1 MVVKR
6 MDPFEVVVVGAG
18 LAGLAAAGELGR
30 RRRVLVLEAGTRAG
44 GKVET
49 IRRDDGVHE
58 RGALFAFDPAWIP
71 FPVDAGE
78 LELEDRPIGLSL
90 DGRLIR
96 GDTVAACLGATGADI
111 LESLSVRC
119 YLGSPSPQA
128 PMIGA
133 ALSRA
138 LNAFFRVI
146 HPGDLAE
153 YVPARRR
160 DALVRHDAAH
170 FRHGN
175 GALVQAFLDH
185 FGAEVRTGRRVTRLS
200 VETDG
205 VTVGWRGAHGD
216 EQAQAERVVVAT
228 PAREALE
235 LLGGLDGP
243 ATRFLRS
250 VRYGRGIAVV
260 LGLADAELEPLSYVV
275 SADGTVNTFV
285 FHHAARTPGLTVL
298 TAYIVAERAAAV
310 WEHGDHEIAALVREQ
325 LNALGIGAVPAAK
338 VRWSDVRRWPEVGP
352 IVSQAAYG
360 DFSPACLHPAPRIV
374 LAGDYTWWDGAQ
386 MPYGMQAAIL
396 SGRRAAALVGEGA
409 GALPTPGSRLAPLA
423 VSLVTRLT
431 DAGPLVKDS
440 VRDGT
445 IAFYGLL
452 LTAAPDPGIEQYL
465 LGEAEDGLWAYQ
477 QGYGVTALDSA
488 LVMEG
493 LLASGRHAALLE
505 TSAARLVDEF
515 FDADDGGFRTLPHG
529 SHGRAP
535 YWEGT
540 DCPATAFC
548 AWLLSRIA
556 PARYAA
562 ECAAAAAYL
571 RRRQSLSGEWPGKW
585 FPSRTIPAFYA
596 VRLLATSGAESAAAC
611 RRAGL
616 WLRSRQDE
624 DGSWTGAVIE
634 TSAALLALAALGG
647 HDEVV
652 ARGRQWLAR
661 RRGGAGWPG
670 EPILHYWF
678 EEAGARTYYHTAD
691 AGRITSAWA
700 TRALREAPRR
710 A

>member
-1 MVVKR
+1 MIVHQ
-6 MDPFEVVVVGAG
+6 MEPFEVIVVGAG
-18 LAGLAAAGELGR
+18 LAGLSAASELGP
-30 RRRVLVLEAGTRAG
+30 RRRVLVLEAGAQAG
-44 GKVET
+44 GKVDT
-49 IRRDDGVHE
+49 RRPDGATCE
-58 RGALFAFDPAWIP
+58 CGALFAFDPAWVP
-71 FPVDAGE
+71 FPLAADE
-78 LELEDRPIGLSL
+78 LEREDHPIGLWL

-96 GDTVAACLGATGADI
+96 GDTVAACLGAVGAD
-111 LESLSVRC
+111 LPESLSVAY
-119 YLGSPSPQA
+119 YLGSPCPQ
-128 PMIGA
+128 PQMIGA

-146 HPGDLAE
+146 HPGDLTE

-160 DALVRHDAAH
+160 DALLRHNAAH

-250 VRYGRGIAVV
+250 LRYGRGIAVV

-285 FHHAARTPGLTVL
+285 FHHAARAPGLTVL
-298 TAYIVAERAAAV
+298 TAYIVAEQTTAV
-310 WEHGDHEIAALVREQ
+310 WEHRDDEIAELVREE
-325 LNALGIGAVPAAK
+325 LNRLGLGAVPAAQ
-338 VRWSDVRRWPEVGP
+338 VRWSAVRRWPEVGP
-352 IVSQAAYG
+352 IVSKAAYG
-360 DFSPACLHPAPRIV
+360 DFSPACLRPAPRIV
-374 LAGDYTWWDGAQ
+374 LAGDYTWWDGGQ

-396 SGRRAAALVGEGA
+396 SGRRAAALVTEEV
-409 GALPTPGSRLAPLA
+409 GALPAPGFRPEPLA
-423 VSLVTRLT
+423 VSLVTALT
-431 DAGPLVKDS
+431 DAGPVVKGS
-440 VRDGT
+440 VADGT
-445 IAFYGLL
+445 IAYYGLL
-452 LTAAPDPGIEQYL
+452 LCAEPDPEIEQYL

-488 LVMEG
+488 LVVEG

-515 FDADDGGFRTLPHG
+515 FDAGEGGFRTLPRG

-548 AWLLSRIA
+548 AWLLARIA

-562 ECAAAAAYL
+562 QIESSAAYL
-571 RRRQSLSGEWPGKW
+571 RRRQTLTGEWPGKW
-585 FPSRTIPAFYA
+585 FPSRTLPAFYA
-596 VRLLATSGAESAAAC
+596 VRLLAASGAESAAAC

-616 WLRSRQDE
+616 WLRSRQEE
-624 DGSWTGAVIE
+624 DGSWAGTVIE

-647 HDEVV
+647 PGDVV
-652 ARGRQWLAR
+652 ARGRDWLTQR
-661 RRGGAGWPG
+661 RASAGWPG

-678 EEAGARTYYHTAD
+678 EQAGARTYFHTCD
-691 AGRITSAWA
+691 RGRVTTAWA
-700 TRALREAPRR
+700 TLALREAPPP

>member
-1 MVVKR
+1 MVVKQR
-6 MDPFEVVVVGAG
+6 DPFEVVVVGAG
-18 LAGLAAAGELGR
+18 LAGLSAACELGR
-30 RRRVLVLEAGTRAG
+30 RRHVLVLEAGAQAG

-49 IRRDDGVHE
+49 RRRDGGVYE
-58 RGALFAFDPAWIP
+58 RGALFAFDPAWVP
-71 FPVDAGE
+71 FPVAAGE
-78 LELEDRPIGLSL
+78 LEREDRPIGLSL

-96 GDTVAACLGATGADI
+96 GDTVAACLGAVGAD
-111 LESLSVRC
+111 LPESLSVGY

-128 PMIGA
+128 QMIGA

-146 HPGDLAE
+146 HPGDLTE
-153 YVPARRR
+153 HVPARRR
-160 DALVRHDAAH
+160 DALLRHNAAH

-175 GALVQAFLDH
+175 GALVQAFLDRLA
-185 FGAEVRTGRRVTRLS
+185 AEVRTECRVTRLS

-205 VTVGWRGAHGD
+205 VTVGWRGAQGE
-216 EQAQAERVVVAT
+216 EQARAKRVVVAT

-235 LLGGLDGP
+235 LLAELDNP
-243 ATRFLRS
+243 ATRFLCA

-298 TAYIVAERAAAV
+298 TAYIVAEQTAAV
-310 WEHGDHEIAALVREQ
+310 WEHGDDEIAELVRKE
-325 LNALGIGAVPAAK
+325 LNALGIGAVPAAQ

-352 IVSQAAYG
+352 IVSKAAYG

-386 MPYGMQAAIL
+386 MPYGMRAAIL
-396 SGRRAAALVGEGA
+396 SGRRAAGLVAAGA
-409 GALPTPGSRLAPLA
+409 GVLRPPGLRPEPLA
-423 VSLVTRLT
+423 VSLITRLT
-431 DAGPLVKDS
+431 DAGPVVKGS
-440 VRDGT
+440 IADGNV
-445 IAFYGLL
+445 AFYGLL
-452 LTAAPDPGIEQYL
+452 LSAEPNPEIEQYL
-465 LGEAEDGLWAYQ
+465 LGEAEGGLWAYQ
-477 QGYGVTALDSA
+477 QGYGVTSLDSA

-505 TSAARLVDEF
+505 TSAARLVEQF
-515 FDADDGGFRTLPHG
+515 FDAEEGGFRTLPHG
-529 SHGRAP
+529 RTGRAP
-535 YWEGT
+535 YWGGT
-540 DCPATAFC
+540 DCPATGLC

-571 RRRQSLSGEWPGKW
+571 RRRQSLTGEWPGKW
-585 FPSRTIPAFYA
+585 FPSRTIPAYHA

-624 DGSWTGAVIE
+624 DGSWAGSVIE
-634 TSAALLALAALGG
+634 TSAALLAVSALGG
-647 HDEVV
+647 PGDVV
-652 ARGRQWLAR
+652 ARGREWLAR
-661 RRGGAGWPG
+661 RRTAAGWPG

-678 EEAGARTYYHTAD
+678 EEAGVRTYYHTAD

-700 TRALREAPRR
+700 TLALREAPRP

>member
-1 MVVKR
+1 MKQ
-6 MDPFEVVVVGAG
+6 MDAFEVIVVGAG
-18 LAGLAAAGELGR
+18 LAGLAAADELG
-30 RRRVLVLEAGTRAG
+30 RRRVLVLEAGARAG

-49 IRRDDGVHE
+49 IRRDGGVHE
-58 RGALFAFDPAWIP
+58 RGALFAFNPAWVP
-71 FPVDAGE
+71 FPVAADD
-78 LELEDRPIGLSL
+78 LEREDLPIGLSL

-96 GDTVAACLGATGADI
+96 GDTVAACLGAVGADI
-111 LESLSVRC
+111 PESLSVGY
-119 YLGSPSPQA
+119 YLGSPSPQS
-128 PMIGA
+128 PLIGS

-160 DALVRHDAAH
+160 DALLRHDASH

-175 GALVQAFLDH
+175 GALVEAFLDRL
-185 FGAEVRTGRRVTRLS
+185 GAEVRTECRVTRLS
-200 VETDG
+200 VEPGG
-205 VTVGWRGAHGD
+205 VTVGWRGAYGD
-216 EQAQAERVVVAT
+216 EQARADRVVLAT
-228 PAREALE
+228 PAREALD
-235 LLGGLDGP
+235 LLGERDGP
-243 ATRFLRS
+243 ATTFLRR
-250 VRYGRGIAVV
+250 VRYGPGIAVI
-260 LGLADAELEPLSYVV
+260 LGLDDTELEPFSYVV

-285 FHHAARTPGLTVL
+285 FHHDARTPGLTVL
-298 TAYIVAERAAAV
+298 TAYIVAEQAAAI
-310 WEHGDHEIAALVREQ
+310 WERGDDELAALVREE
-325 LNALGIGAVPAAK
+325 LNALGLGAVAAAE
-338 VRWSDVRRWPEVGP
+338 VLWSDVRRWPEVGP

-360 DFSPACLHPAPRIV
+360 DFSPACLHPAPRLV

-431 DAGPLVKDS
+431 DAGPVVKGS
-440 VRDGT
+440 VPDGT
-445 IAFYGLL
+445 IAYYGLL
-452 LTAAPDPGIEQYL
+452 LSAEPDPEIERYL

-505 TSAARLVDEF
+505 ASAARLVEKF
-515 FDADDGGFRTLPHG
+515 FDAGEGGFRTLPHG
-529 SHGRAP
+529 RTGRAP
-535 YWEGT
+535 YWQGT

-548 AWLLSRIA
+548 AWLLARIA
-556 PARYAA
+556 PTRYAA
-562 ECAAAAAYL
+562 ECAAAAAFL
-571 RRRQSLSGEWPGKW
+571 RRRQSLTGEWPGKW

-616 WLRSRQDE
+616 WLRSRQEE

-634 TSAALLALAALGG
+634 TSAALLALAVLGG

-652 ARGRQWLAR
+652 ARGREWLAR
-661 RRGGAGWPG
+661 RRTAVGWPG

-678 EEAGARTYYHTAD
+678 EEAGGRTYYHTAD
-691 AGRITSAWA
+691 TGRITSAWA
-700 TRALREAPRR
+700 TLALREAPRP